1 VADRFGVRFELEV
14 RESHE
19 RRMKV
24 LDKLVANIRRDV
36 TFMLRDGTLLVL
48 AQDQAPITW
57 RWTVPL
63 PLVEGLEKKFSL

>member
-24 LDKLVANIRRDV
+24 LDKLVANVRRDV

-48 AQDQAPITW
+48 AQDQAPIAW
-57 RWTVPL
+57 RWTVAL
-63 PLVEGLEKKFSL
+63 PLAEGLEKKFSL